1 MTADERG
8 RGRQSSHPTD
18 EGGLGWGE
26 SFFDHFPMAAISKDT
41 VLEEVVTEWS
51 EDPSTDVS
59 ADEFRHVFRN
69 YPSGVAVVTAVVD
82 GNPAA
87 MTATSVI
94 SVSAEPPVLVLSL
107 SALSSASA
115 TILLAPSVVVHLL
128 DSDHIDLAKLCS
140 TSGVNRFAEQH
151 TWTLL
156 PTGEPLFHG
165 CRTWVR
171 GDIIGR
177 MLVGG
182 STVVAVKALETHVDD
197 DLGPKVG
204 PLVYHARRW
213 HTLSEGSEVIP

>member
-1 MTADERG
+1 MA
-8 RGRQSSHPTD
+8 
-18 EGGLGWGE
+18 
-26 SFFDHFPMAAISKDT
+26 SFSKDT
-41 VLEEVVTEWS
+41 VLEDVVTEWN
-51 EDPSTDVS
+51 EVTATEVS
-59 ADEFRHVFRN
+59 GDEFRAVFRN

-82 GNPAA
+82 GTPAA

-128 DSDHIDLAKLCS
+128 DSDHVDLARLCA
-140 TSGVNRFAEQH
+140 TSGVNRFAEEQA
-151 TWTLL
+151 WTLL

-165 CRTWVR
+165 CRTWIR

-182 STVVAVKALETHVDD
+182 STVVAVKALQTHLDSD
-197 DLGPKVG
+197 AGPG
-204 PLVYHARRW
+204 IQPLVYHARRW
-213 HTLSEGSEVIP
+213 HTLNADSEIGS

>member
-1 MTADERG
+1 MAFEERG
-8 RGRQSSHPTD
+8 SQHLVPTAAP
-18 EGGLGWGE
+18 GLGWGE
-26 SFFDHFPMAAISKDT
+26 SFFDSFPVASLSQDT
-41 VLEEVVTEWS
+41 VLEDVVTEWN
-51 EDPSTDVS
+51 DHTSTGVS
-59 ADEFRHVFRN
+59 ADEFRAAFRN

-82 GNPAA
+82 ATPAA

-128 DSDHIDLAKLCS
+128 DSDHVDLAKLCA
-140 TSGVNRFAEQH
+140 TSGVNRFAEEQS
-151 TWTLL
+151 WTLL
-156 PTGEPLFHG
+156 PTGEPLFNG
-165 CRTWVR
+165 CRAWIR

-182 STVVAVKALETHVDD
+182 STVVAVKALQTHLDPD
-197 DLGPKVG
+197 AGPGVG

-213 HTLSEGSEVIP
+213 HSLSADSEIDT